1 MSDWHG
7 DMPTMSDY
15 NADAVRSLKRRV
27 ADLERRLELLDELV
41 SDIAVILTGST
52 PASGQSLTRR

>member
-41 SDIAVILTGST
+41 SDIAVI
-52 PASGQSLTRR
+52 